1 MVVRSQ
7 WTGCSR
13 WVPVACFAGFLL
25 LVAGLGAWRLLPR
38 PAPPA
43 EQPVG
48 SRWFDEVTAEVG
60 LSFVHDAG
68 PSGDYFMP
76 QIMGS
81 GVALLDADGDG
92 LLDVYLVHLGGSAG
106 KKNQLFKQLA
116 DGTFKDVSAGSGL
129 DIAGFNTGVAVGD
142 VNNDGWPDV
151 VVTQYGGLR
160 LFLNNGNG
168 TFTDA
173 TAGSGLENPAWA
185 TSAAFLDFDRDGLL
199 DLVVVN
205 YVAFDGATPCH
216 SAISARDYCHPIQF
230 PGQPA
235 RLFRNMGPQSGRHVR
250 FEDVSKRSGLGQK
263 PGPGLGVVCADF
275 DGDGYPDIFVANDGA
290 ANHLWI
296 NQKDGTFKEEAV
308 LRGLAFDGM
317 GRAPANMGVALGDVD
332 GDGLFDVFV
341 THLSKE
347 MHTLWLQGPRG
358 LFRDATVE
366 RGLAP
371 PGSRGTGFGTLLA
384 DLDNDGH
391 LDAAV
396 VNGAIAA
403 TRGNPLDSKRLGPHY
418 ARYAELN
425 QLFTGDRN
433 GHFQDISRQELSF
446 CRVPG
451 VYRGLAVGDLG
462 NRGALDLVVTEVA
475 GPARLYRNVV
485 PRRGNWLVVRALDPA
500 TKRDAYGAEVT
511 VEAGQRRFTRWVNPG
526 TSYLSSNDPRAH
538 FGLGSVERVDRI
550 RVIWPDGSQE
560 TFAGQPANRHVSLR
574 KGEGQ
579 R

>member
-1 MVVRSQ
+1 MTQRTGFSRS
-7 WTGCSR
+7 
-13 WVPVACFAGFLL
+13 VLAACFAGFLL

-38 PAPPA
+38 PAAP
-43 EQPVG
+43 EDQPDG
-48 SRWFDEVTAEVG
+48 PRWFDEVGDDGG

-68 PSGDYFMP
+68 PVGDFFLP

-81 GVALLDADGDG
+81 GVALVDADGDG
-92 LLDVYLVHLGGSAG
+92 LLDVYLVHLGGPAG
-106 KKNQLFKQLA
+106 KKNQLFRQLA
-116 DGTFKDVSAGSGL
+116 DGTFNDVSAGSGL
-129 DIAGFNTGVAVGD
+129 DVAGFNTGVAVGD

-160 LFLNNGNG
+160 LFLNNGG

-173 TAGSGLENPAWA
+173 TVGSGLDNAAWG

-205 YVAFDGATPCH
+205 YVAYDAATPCYRPT
-216 SAISARDYCHPIQF
+216 SARDYCHPIQF
-230 PGQPA
+230 PGQPS
-235 RLFRNMGPQSGRHVR
+235 RLFRNAGPQAGHVR
-250 FEDVSKRSGLGQK
+250 FEDVSQRSGVGQK
-263 PGPGLGVVCADF
+263 TGPGLGVVCADF

-290 ANHLWI
+290 ANHLWV
-296 NQKDGTFKEEAV
+296 NQKNGTFKEEAV
-308 LRGLAFDGM
+308 PRGLAFDGM
-317 GRAPANMGVALGDVD
+317 GRAPANMGVGLGDVD
-332 GDGLFDVFV
+332 GDGLFDIFV
-341 THLSKE
+341 THLAKE

-391 LDAAV
+391 LDVAV

-403 TRGNPLDSKRLGPHY
+403 HGNPLDRKRLGPHY

-425 QLFTGDRN
+425 QLFANAGKGDFRDRSS
-433 GHFQDISRQELSF
+433 QDSSF

-462 NRGALDLVVTEVA
+462 NRGALDLIVTEVA

-485 PRRGNWLVVRALDPA
+485 PRRGNWLVVRAFDPA
-500 TKRDAYGAEVT
+500 TKRDAYGAEVV
-511 VEAGQRRFTRWVNPG
+511 VEADQRRWRRWVNPG

-538 FGLGSVERVDRI
+538 FGLGGVERVDRI
-550 RVIWPDGSQE
+550 RVSWPDGSQE
-560 TFAGQPANRHVSLR
+560 TFAGRPANGHVSLR